1 MVYLPLNLRRSTMEF
16 MTIHQLNEKLITLTR
31 NERKLT
37 GEILNHIILFQKCGG
52 YLKLGYSSM
61 HEYLTRALG
70 YSDDQAYRRL
80 KAARLMQDVP
90 DVADQ
95 LKEGVLNLSQ
105 AAAIQKAIE
114 TSLKETGKKV
124 SEVKKKEIIKAVEK
138 ASNFNTKAI
147 VANSLN
153 LKPKENERATPQSN
167 DTVRLEINL
176 TKEQF
181 DKLQTI
187 KSLLSHQIPDQN
199 SGKILE
205 VLFDQYLNK
214 NTFTKSNIMTKSFM
228 DCQIHAENN
237 SAASTRDIKI
247 KNAIH
252 KRYISVEVKKA
263 LFKKA
268 QGCCEYVN
276 ENVVRCRS
284 RYKLQVDHYLKPFS
298 QGGDH
303 SLKNLRIHCSAHNAF
318 RASQAGIGYESTTN
332 IIYTGKT

>member
-1 MVYLPLNLRRSTMEF
+1 MEF
-16 MTIHQLNEKLITLTR
+16 MTIHQLNEKLIILTR

-37 GEILNHIILFQKCGG
+37 GEILNRIILFQKCGG

-70 YSDDQAYRRL
+70 YSDDQANRRL

-105 AAAIQKAIE
+105 AATVQKAIE
-114 TSLKETGKKV
+114 TSQKETGKKV

-138 ASNFNTKAI
+138 ASKIWIPKAI
-147 VANSLN
+147 AASSLN
-153 LKPKENERATPQSN
+153 LKPKENERTTPQSN

-214 NTFTKSNIMTKSFM
+214 NSFTKSNTMTKSFM
-228 DCQIHAENN
+228 DCQSHAENK
-237 SAASTRDIKI
+237 SAASTRDIKT
-247 KNAIH
+247 KSATHN
-252 KRYISVEVKKA
+252 RYILVEVKKA

-276 ENVVRCRS
+276 ENGVRCRS
-284 RYKLQVDHYLKPFS
+284 RYKLQVDHYLTPFS

-318 RASQAGIGYESTTN
+318 APVRLELVMRTQQSLFILVKHHLESIHN
-332 IIYTGKT
+332 IWP

>member
-1 MVYLPLNLRRSTMEF
+1 MEF
-16 MTIHQLNEKLITLTR
+16 MTIHQLNEKLIMLTR

-61 HEYLTRALG
+61 HEYLTRSLG

-90 DVADQ
+90 EVADQ

-105 AAAIQKAIE
+105 AAAVQKVIE
-114 TSLKETGKKV
+114 TSQKETGKKV
-124 SEVKKKEIIKAVEK
+124 TEVKKKEIIKAVEK

-147 VANSLN
+147 VASSLN

-176 TKEQF
+176 TREQF
-181 DKLQTI
+181 DKLQSI

-199 SGKILE
+199 TGKILE
-205 VLFDQYLNK
+205 LLFDQFLNK
-214 NTFTKSNIMTKSFM
+214 NTFTKSNSMTKSFM
-228 DCQIHAENN
+228 DCQKYAEDSDVESND
-237 SAASTRDIKI
+237 DIKT
-247 KNAIH
+247 KKATHN
-252 KRYISVEVKKA
+252 RYIPVEVKKA

-268 QGCCEYVN
+268 QGCCEFVN
-276 ENVVRCRS
+276 EKGVRCRS
-284 RYKLQVDHYLKPFS
+284 RYKLQVDHYLTPFS

-303 SLKNLRIHCSAHNAF
+303 SLINLRIHCSAHNAF
-318 RASQAGIGYESTTN
+318 RASLSGIGYENTTMFV
-332 IIYTGKT
+332 YAGKTSPYNHK